1 MKKLFSCICL
11 VLLFGCF
18 SCSRDNNTQYE
29 SVPVVESDNQVLGVS
44 SKAKY
49 QVFMAKLPI
58 MPLPFTAKCG
68 FKYDEAKTP
77 DSTTVGKYVKEFEKV
92 YKKIQVSPNVEAI
105 LAIYPTDDLLPRLR
119 TFDHQGAVL
128 DEQDLKFNPCG
139 EEPGFQHS
147 EQLTIQK
154 DLTIVVLDSTAR
166 WQFDAA
172 YQEIPKTRKLTV
184 TKKIFKVLDSGEII
198 EVK

>member
-1 MKKLFSCICL
+1 MKKLSSYMFAALLLVCL
-11 VLLFGCF
+11 

-29 SVPVVESDNQVLGVS
+29 SVPVVVSENQELGVS
-44 SKAKY
+44 STSRY
-49 QVFMAKLPI
+49 QAFMAKLPAL
-58 MPLPFTAKCG
+58 PLPFTATCG
-68 FKYDEAKTP
+68 FKYEEAKTP
-77 DSTTVGKYVKEFEKV
+77 DSTAVGKYVKEFEKV
-92 YKKIQVSPNVEAI
+92 YRKIQVSPNVEAV
-105 LAIYPTDDLLPRLR
+105 LAVYPTDDLLPRLR

-184 TKKIFKVLDSGEII
+184 TKKTFKVLDSGEII

>member
-1 MKKLFSCICL
+1 MRNLFP
-11 VLLFGCF
+11 LFF
-18 SCSRDNNTQYE
+18 ALFFFALSSCSRDNNTQYE
-29 SVPVVESDNQVLGVS
+29 SVPVVESESQVLGAS
-44 SKAKY
+44 PKARH
-49 QVFMAKLPI
+49 QVFMAKLPAL
-58 MPLPFTAKCG
+58 PLPFTATCAFQYK
-68 FKYDEAKTP
+68 EAKEP
-77 DSTTVGKYVKEFEKV
+77 DSMVVGTYVKEFEKV

-119 TFDHQGAVL
+119 TFDHQGTVL

-154 DLTIVVLDSTAR
+154 DLTIVILDSTAR
-166 WQFDAA
+166 WEFDAA

-184 TKKIFKVLDSGEII
+184 TKRTFKVLDTGEII